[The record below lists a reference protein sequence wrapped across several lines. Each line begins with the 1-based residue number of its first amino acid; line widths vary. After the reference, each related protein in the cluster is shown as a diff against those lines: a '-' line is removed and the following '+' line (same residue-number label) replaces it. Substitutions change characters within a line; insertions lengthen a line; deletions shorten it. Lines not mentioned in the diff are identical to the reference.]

1 MDVILSGFIW
11 QWVWLGAIIDHIKS
25 VVCVVWLSVFVTIC
39 SVFYFVNN
47 LLEWIKFSAVLFV
60 QQYHFIKQWSS
71 YLVCFAACNNMFT
84 LFSAV
89 MFQGVS
95 YIKVFLHIFLGG
107 LLGLF
112 FTDSGNDGSKTTN
125 NLGYLFTSVVY
136 LSYTTLMPA
145 VMRCKHWFFCCRL
158 MGFKLVSLQ

>member
-1 MDVILSGFIW
+1 
-11 QWVWLGAIIDHIKS
+11 
-25 VVCVVWLSVFVTIC
+25 
-39 SVFYFVNN
+39 
-47 LLEWIKFSAVLFV
+47 
-60 QQYHFIKQWSS
+60 
-71 YLVCFAACNNMFT
+71 MFT

-145 VMRCKHWFFCCRL
+145 VMRCKH
-158 MGFKLVSLQ
+158 